1 MYSNRRREH
10 IHIIRQF
17 EAKTEKYT
25 GTRLVIFKKD
35 GQKYIK
41 DYDNFIK
48 HQYKNPKSKIH
59 NKSLWTIKS
68 TSLPNIIKK
77 EMKNSN
83 EEETLNMEHVLYE
96 SPKMSISQYYKQVLD
111 TEGLYINNEV
121 KEFCDLIFS

>member
-17 EAKTEKYT
+17 QAKTEKYT

-59 NKSLWTIKS
+59 SKSLWIIKN
-68 TSLPNIIKK
+68 TNLENVIKK
-77 EMKNSN
+77 EMENTN
-83 EEETLNMEHVLYE
+83 EEETLNMKHILYE
-96 SPKMSISQYYKQVLD
+96 SPKIPISQYYNQVFEA
-111 TEGLYINNEV
+111 EGLYVNNEV
-121 KEFCDLIFS
+121 KEFFDPI

>member
-25 GTRLVIFKKD
+25 GTRVVIFKKD

-59 NKSLWTIKS
+59 DKSLWKIKN
-68 TSLPNIIKK
+68 THLENVIKK
-77 EMKNSN
+77 EMDNTN
-83 EEETLNMEHVLYE
+83 EEETLKMKHVLYE
-96 SPKMSISQYYKQVLD
+96 SSKMSIGQYYNKVFEE
-111 TEGLYINNEV
+111 EGLCVNNEV
-121 KEFCDLIFS
+121 KEFFELNY

>member
-25 GTRLVIFKKD
+25 GTRLVIFKKY
-35 GQKYIK
+35 GPKYIK

-59 NKSLWTIKS
+59 GESLWIIKD
-68 TSLPNIIKK
+68 TNLENIIKK
-77 EMKNSN
+77 EMINTN
-83 EEETLNMEHVLYE
+83 EEETLKMKHILYE
-96 SPKMSISQYYKQVLD
+96 SSKMSISKYYKQVFEE
-111 TEGLYINNEV
+111 EGLYVNNEV
-121 KEFCDLIFS
+121 KDYLDLNC